1 MKTSSEFAGV
11 LAQLNHLSRLQEFD
25 NETLQAV
32 ELALVG
38 TGIGIG
44 TVNLDTNKLTVLNYN
59 YKRATKFNDTPEWKK
74 EIEAEYKDLR
84 SVEYLSPF

>member
-25 NETLQAV
+25 NEALQAV

-44 TVNLDTNKLTVLNYN
+44 TVNLDTNKLSVLN
-59 YKRATKFNDTPEWKK
+59 YKRATKFNDTSEWKK